1 MISENQ
7 VWKSKGLF
15 TRVRFIIL
23 GVHHETGTLSYQE
36 VHKTAEEGRL
46 LPVLHARQEHFL
58 VRHVLGGLT
67 IVERI
72 VQFLTRI
79 FRRGY

>member
-1 MISENQ
+1 MITENQ
-7 VWKSKGLF
+7 IWKSKGMF
-15 TRVRFIIL
+15 ARARFIVL
-23 GVHHETGTLSYQE
+23 GVHNETGTLSYQA

-46 LPVLHARQEHFL
+46 LPVLHAQQHHFM

-72 VQFLTRI
+72 VNFLTRI